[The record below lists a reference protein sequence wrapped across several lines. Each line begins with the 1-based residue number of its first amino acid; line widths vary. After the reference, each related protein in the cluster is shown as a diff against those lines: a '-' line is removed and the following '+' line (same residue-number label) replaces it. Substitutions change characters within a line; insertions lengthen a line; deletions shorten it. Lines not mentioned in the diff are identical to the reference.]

1 MRRGSMKS
9 CVLCK
14 APMHK
19 KHSVFCYSEDDKKKM
34 EKLIKIF
41 DNKTLIAKHLNVS
54 IGAVD
59 KYFAVNGLYFIK
71 LCRICGEPF

>member
-41 DNKTLIAKHLNVS
+41 DNKK
-54 IGAVD
+54 IGRAS
-59 KYFAVNGLYFIK
+59 
-71 LCRICGEPF
+71 CRERVFRSV